1 MTRPRPATPATGISA
16 LAGLLVVVFC
26 IAGLLVYEAWS
37 TGRSRR
43 DIAERGLQD
52 YAAYA
57 TWSTAR
63 MADATVTASL
73 ATLFR
78 GLVGTRIAP
87 AAALPPTSALEE
99 GVRYLESCDCAL
111 PVPASYYF
119 RVDSRSGEFTTIAPP
134 ASGQEAPSGFA
145 TAKVGS
151 FAQPGVA
158 VAPFSSH
165 WMHPSSS
172 QSLQPRILARGVF

>member
-63 MADATVTASL
+63 IADATVTASL

-78 GLVGTRIAP
+78 GVGGARIPANAP
-87 AAALPPTSALEE
+87 LLPTSTFEE
-99 GVRYLESCDCAL
+99 GIRYLETCDCAL

-119 RVDSRSGEFTTIAPP
+119 RLDSRTSDLTIIPP
-134 ASGQEAPSGFA
+134 PRADAAAGSGFA
-145 TAKVGS
+145 SAKVGS
-151 FAQPGVA
+151 FADQEVVVTPSAAARHDLMNSVA
-158 VAPFSSH
+158 THVLPTGLNF
-165 WMHPSSS
+165 
-172 QSLQPRILARGVF
+172 

>member
-1 MTRPRPATPATGISA
+1 MARSRSTAPATGIPA

-37 TGRSRR
+37 TGRSRP
-43 DIAERGLQD
+43 DIAERGLPD

-63 MADATVTASL
+63 IADATVTASL

-78 GLVGTRIAP
+78 GALGARVPVNASILP
-87 AAALPPTSALEE
+87 ASTFEE
-99 GVRYLESCDCAL
+99 GIRYLETCDCAL

-119 RVDSRSGEFTTIAPP
+119 RLDSRSGDLTIIPP
-134 ASGQEAPSGFA
+134 RTDAAAASGFA
-145 TAKVGS
+145 S
-151 FAQPGVA
+151 
-158 VAPFSSH
+158 
-165 WMHPSSS
+165 
-172 QSLQPRILARGVF
+172 

>member
-1 MTRPRPATPATGISA
+1 MARSRSTTPATGIPA

-43 DIAERGLQD
+43 EIAERGLQD

-63 MADATVTASL
+63 IADATVTASL

-78 GLVGTRIAP
+78 GVVGARIGANAP
-87 AAALPPTSALEE
+87 LLPASTFEE
-99 GVRYLESCDCAL
+99 GIRYIETCDCAL

-119 RVDSRSGEFTTIAPP
+119 RLDSRNGDLTIIPHPRTDAV
-134 ASGQEAPSGFA
+134 AASGFA
-145 TAKVGS
+145 SAKVGS
-151 FAQPGVA
+151 FANQEIVVTPNA
-158 VAPFSSH
+158 S
-165 WMHPSSS
+165 
-172 QSLQPRILARGVF
+172 ARQDIIS